1 MRQSDMARRNWRDEL
16 RTAAMFL
23 TRLPVRSGDRGL
35 PALGSTAWA
44 FPLVGLGV
52 GLAAGLV
59 FGIAS
64 WLGLTGWLAAVFAV
78 SAQIALTGALHE
90 DGLADVADGF
100 GGGKDAPAKL
110 AIMRDSRIGAF
121 GVIALMLSLAARI
134 GALAALADT
143 ATVIAALMVAGAAS
157 RAGMAMLMRALPP
170 ARDDGL
176 GHDAGAPESD
186 ATMIALVIAVVAAL
200 ILLGFGGGLA
210 ALIGAGLGALGLAW
224 LARRHIGGQTGDV
237 LGAGQQT
244 AEVLCLCAIV
254 AAG

>member
-1 MRQSDMARRNWRDEL
+1 MAVRQIIYRKRSGNGMRQSDMARRNWRDEL

-23 TRLPVRSGDRGL
+23 TRLPFRSGDRGL

-110 AIMRDSRIGAF
+110 AIMRDSRIGVF
-121 GVIALMLSLAARI
+121 GVITLVLSLAARI

-143 ATVIAALMVAGAAS
+143 ATVIAARMVAG
-157 RAGMAMLMRALPP
+157 P
-170 ARDDGL
+170 A
-176 GHDAGAPESD
+176 
-186 ATMIALVIAVVAAL
+186 
-200 ILLGFGGGLA
+200 
-210 ALIGAGLGALGLAW
+210 
-224 LARRHIGGQTGDV
+224 
-237 LGAGQQT
+237 
-244 AEVLCLCAIV
+244 
-254 AAG
+254 